1 MPANSCA
8 IRASLAPPP
17 GRKTLPTAMSLFK
30 HWLARSAISR
40 IKATYPML
48 AGLTLL
54 LFITSSKTAASNSS
68 GFVSLKPPFF
78 LPFPLDIRTLFS
90 KNQNTDRLTLVRA
103 VRKALTMTTS
113 SAELTRRRARPKEG
127 REFVKLGR
135 DSMSTL
141 SCQCDGTSCE
151 WE

>member
-1 MPANSCA
+1 MPSGQAWRHHQVARRC
-8 IRASLAPPP
+8 
-17 GRKTLPTAMSLFK
+17 LPLCLFK

-68 GFVSLKPPFF
+68 GFVSLKPLF
-78 LPFPLDIRTLFS
+78 LPFPLDIRDLVL
-90 KNQNTDRLTLVRA
+90 KNQNTDRLTLARA
-103 VRKALTMTTS
+103 VRTALTMTTS

-135 DSMSTL
+135 DGMSTV